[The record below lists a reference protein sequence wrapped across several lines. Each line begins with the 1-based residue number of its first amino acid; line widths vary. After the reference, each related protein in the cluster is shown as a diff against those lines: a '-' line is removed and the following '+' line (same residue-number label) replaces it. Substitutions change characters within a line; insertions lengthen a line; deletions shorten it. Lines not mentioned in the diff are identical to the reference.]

1 MKQVHLIRVGARRI
15 WPMLAAF
22 GVLGCAT
29 VQPMTNEVRNRE
41 IGRTILEDV
50 LGRGHIAENEHLYAR
65 AFVAHAGTRD
75 ATRAEDRAATEGWR
89 QAFPDLEVRVL
100 RMAAENDLVAVH
112 FTARGTNTGSGNG
125 LPATGVSVE
134 AGGITIFRVVG
145 GQIVEEWTYTNF
157 AEAYQRALA
166 ARAQ

>member
-1 MKQVHLIRVGARRI
+1 
-15 WPMLAAF
+15 MLAALTM
-22 GVLGCAT
+22 LGCAT
-29 VQPMTNEVRNRE
+29 VQPMPDEARNRE

-50 LGRGHIAENEHLYAR
+50 LGRGRIAENEHLYAPT
-65 AFVAHAGTRD
+65 FVAHAGTRN
-75 ATRAEDRAATEGWR
+75 ASRAEDRAATEGWR

-100 RMAAENDLVAVH
+100 RMVAENDLVAVH
-112 FTARGTNTGSGNG
+112 FTARGTNSGSGNG

-134 AGGITIFRVVG
+134 AGGMTIFRLVD
-145 GQIVEEWTYTNF
+145 GQIVEEWSYTNF

>member
-1 MKQVHLIRVGARRI
+1 MKSEQSIGRKICRI

-22 GVLGCAT
+22 GALGCAT
-29 VQPMTNEVRNRE
+29 VPPIGEEAQNRE
-41 IGRTILEDV
+41 IGRTVLEDV
-50 LGRGHIAENEHLYAR
+50 LGRGRIAENEHLYAPT
-65 AFVAHAGTRD
+65 FVAHAGARN

-100 RMAAENDLVAVH
+100 RMVAENDLVAVH
-112 FTARGTNTGSGNG
+112 FTARGTNSGSGNG

-134 AGGITIFRVVG
+134 AGGMTIFRLVD
-145 GQIVEEWTYTNF
+145 GQIVEEWSYTNF

>member
-1 MKQVHLIRVGARRI
+1 MKQQQSTRVGARRL
-15 WPMLAAF
+15 WPMLTAF
-22 GVLGCAT
+22 SLLGCAT
-29 VQPMTNEVRNRE
+29 VQPVAHESRNRE

-50 LGRGHIAENEHLYAR
+50 LGRGRIAENEHLYAPN
-65 AFVAHAGTRD
+65 FVAHAGPRD
-75 ATRAEDRAATEGWR
+75 ATRAEDRAATQGWR

-100 RMAAENDLVAVH
+100 RMAAEGDLVAVQ
-112 FTARGTNTGSGNG
+112 FTARGTNSGSGNG

-134 AGGITIFRVVG
+134 AGGITIFRVVD

>member
-1 MKQVHLIRVGARRI
+1 MTKKQLIRVGTGRI

-22 GVLGCAT
+22 SVLGCAT
-29 VQPMTNEVRNRE
+29 VQPTSNEARNRE
-41 IGRTILEDV
+41 IGRTMLEDV
-50 LGRGHIAENEHLYAR
+50 LGRGRIAENEHLYAPT
-65 AFVAHAGTRD
+65 FVAHAGTRN

-100 RMAAENDLVAVH
+100 RIAAENDLVAVH
-112 FTARGTNTGSGNG
+112 FTARGTNSGSGNG

-134 AGGITIFRVVG
+134 AGGITIFRVVD